1 MHPISPVSYLPPSMS
16 TSKKQDKMIKTT
28 TKPPK
33 QKTTKGL
40 LVQNN
45 ILQPEAM
52 QSFKKS
58 LQPQNVIQEEEISH
72 TSSSCISKDRQRQS
86 AQILELSDEHSS
98 DGLPSFFE
106 SPFSVKR
113 NIEPPSNQVAQT
125 NSNQEP
131 QEDDF
136 KGKG

>member
-1 MHPISPVSYLPPSMS
+1 
-16 TSKKQDKMIKTT
+16 MIKTT

-72 TSSSCISKDRQRQS
+72 TSSSCISKDR
-86 AQILELSDEHSS
+86 
-98 DGLPSFFE
+98 
-106 SPFSVKR
+106 
-113 NIEPPSNQVAQT
+113 
-125 NSNQEP
+125 
-131 QEDDF
+131 
-136 KGKG
+136 